1 VDETKTQLRA
11 LIVKALQL
19 QIDPTEVKDTD
30 LVATLGIDSIGV
42 LEIIVR
48 VENAFR
54 ITIDDADASLALVDS
69 LDTLAAYV
77 ISKQK
82 DRP

>member
-19 QIDPTEVKDTD
+19 QIDSTEVKDTD